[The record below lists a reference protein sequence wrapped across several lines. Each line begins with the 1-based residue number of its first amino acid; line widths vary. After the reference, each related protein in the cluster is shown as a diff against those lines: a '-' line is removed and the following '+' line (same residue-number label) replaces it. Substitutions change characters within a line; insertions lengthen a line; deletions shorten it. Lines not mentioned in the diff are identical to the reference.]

1 MTCLPPAGT
10 ARSHTLG
17 RIRAFVPRPVYAVL
31 MLFPITKAYE
41 EARKEKDELVRSD
54 GSAEGLTFFKQTIGN
69 ACGGSLY

>member
-1 MTCLPPAGT
+1 
-10 ARSHTLG
+10 
-17 RIRAFVPRPVYAVL
+17 